1 MDTDWGGWGGGES
14 MSMIARANGPV
25 PREATQD
32 SRLF

>member
-1 MDTDWGGWGGGES
+1 MEGES

-32 SRLF
+32 SLLFKQVQ